1 MTINRLIKRSML
13 KNMRHY
19 FLYFFSLIFSVTLYF
34 SFVTL
39 QFNEEVLKQAS
50 NSPTASAG
58 FKAAS
63 YLLYFIVLFFVLYA
77 NHLFTKRRS
86 KEIGMYQLIGMTKGL
101 IFRLI
106 AIENIVLF
114 SGAVLIGIVTGL
126 LSSRLFTMILMKVLG
141 QESLVQL
148 TFNAKAITQTIVLF
162 SIMLI
167 VILVQL
173 SWMIRRVSL
182 LSLFTASNQTE
193 ERVKRFSI
201 WQMLVGALGLV
212 LIGYGYYESTQL
224 FNSNQADRIFINM
237 LLILA
242 LTIGGAFLVFRYS
255 VAFIF
260 NLRRLSKNGHLTATD
275 VLAVTPIMHRMKG
288 NAKSLTLITVLTAVS
303 LAISTLAYIAYYSGE
318 QAVATTVP
326 ADYVLTTEKGPT
338 FLALLDEHNIDY
350 KEVTYEDIYVQFDVA
365 GLLKNP
371 ADEQELFYSEGSTK
385 RVLSQSTYEQLKG
398 KVELQKDE
406 AIITNM
412 TGYVTK
418 LYGFNKQGEI
428 NVTVESLGN
437 RLEDTLKIIDVK
449 EESAIIHDGSAGVI
463 YAVLVVSDEKYT
475 QYKEFYGKRDRVPQT
490 LVFLENKSDVAMA
503 EELYMQ
509 SGADIRKI
517 ITNEGEKSII
527 LKQNSYK
534 QEWQD
539 YMNFSGMTIFIA
551 AFLGLAFLLTTGSI
565 LYFKQI
571 AEADDEQVSY
581 TTLRKIGFS
590 EQDILRGVIW
600 KQVFNFGVPLSIGL
614 LHSYFAVKSG
624 WFLFGTE
631 MLIPMLIMMGLYI
644 LMYIVFMLLSIRYY
658 KKVIKNS
665 L

>member
-1 MTINRLIKRSML
+1 MTISRLISRSML

-39 QFNEEVLKQAS
+39 QFNDEVLKQVS
-50 NSPTASAG
+50 NSPTAATG
-58 FKAAS
+58 FKVAS

-106 AIENIVLF
+106 AAENIVLF
-114 SGAVLIGIVTGL
+114 SGAVLIGIITGL
-126 LSSRLFTMILMKVLG
+126 LSSRFFTMVLMKVLE
-141 QESLVQL
+141 QEALVQL
-148 TFNAKAITQTIVLF
+148 TFDSKAIIQTIMLF
-162 SIMLI
+162 SVMLI

-182 LSLFTASNQTE
+182 LSLFTASKQTE
-193 ERVKRFSI
+193 ERVKRFSV
-201 WQMLVGALGLV
+201 WQMLIGALGLV
-212 LIGYGYYESTQL
+212 LIGWGYYESTQL
-224 FNSNQADRIFINM
+224 FASNQADRILINM

-255 VAFIF
+255 VSFIF

-303 LAISTLAYIAYYSGE
+303 LAISTLSYIAYYSGE
-318 QAVATTVP
+318 KSVKTAVP
-326 ADYVLTTEKGPT
+326 ADYVLTTDKGPA
-338 FLALLDEHNIDY
+338 FLELLNQQGIDY
-350 KEVTYEDIYVQFDVA
+350 RAVTYEDIYVDFNVSS
-365 GLLKNP
+365 LLKNA
-371 ADEQELFYSEGSTK
+371 ADMQELFYAEESTK
-385 RVLSQSTYEQLKG
+385 RLLSQSTYEQLKG
-398 KVELQKDE
+398 KIELQEDE
-406 AIITNM
+406 AFITNM
-412 TGYVTK
+412 SGYVSK
-418 LYGFNKQGEI
+418 LYEFNKQGQIE
-428 NVTVESLGN
+428 VTIDSLDT
-437 RLEDTLKIIDVK
+437 RLNDTLKIVDVK
-449 EESAIIHDGSAGVI
+449 EESTLAHNGSMGVI
-463 YAVLVVSDEKYT
+463 YAVLVVSDQKYA
-475 QYKEFYGKRDRVPQT
+475 QYKEFYGNRHRVPQT
-490 LVFLENKSDVAMA
+490 LVFLENKNDVAKA
-503 EELYMQ
+503 EELYEQ
-509 SGADIRKI
+509 SGADIREI
-517 ITNEGEKSII
+517 IGEGEKQII
-527 LKQNSYK
+527 RKQNSYK

-539 YMNFSGMTIFIA
+539 YMNIFGMTIFIA

-571 AEADDEQVSY
+571 AEADEEQASY

-590 EQDILRGVIW
+590 EQDILKGIVW
-600 KQVFNFGVPLSIGL
+600 KQVFNFGVPLLIGL

-631 MLIPMLIMMGLYI
+631 LVVPMLIMMGLYI
-644 LMYIVFMLLSIRYY
+644 LMYMVFMLLAIQYY
-658 KKVIKNS
+658 KKVIKSS
-665 L
+665 LS